1 MNGNDTSGIL
11 NICYDSQWHT
21 VCDLDFG
28 DVEARVACKAQGLD
42 EKGKFQLAAT
52 CKFSL
57 KSNETI
63 TCAESF

>member
-1 MNGNDTSGIL
+1 MNGNKTSGIL

-42 EKGKFQLAAT
+42 EKGKCQLAAT
-52 CKFSL
+52 CKFIF

-63 TCAESF
+63 TCTESF